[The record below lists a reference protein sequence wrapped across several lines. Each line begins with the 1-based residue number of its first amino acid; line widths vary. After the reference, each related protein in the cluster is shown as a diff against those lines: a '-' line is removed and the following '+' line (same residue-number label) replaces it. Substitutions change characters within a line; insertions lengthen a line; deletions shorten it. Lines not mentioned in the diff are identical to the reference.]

1 VVYGIIHAM
10 FNRKS
15 MPSVLVLSWAV
26 LSVMFLLKML
36 LDPNPI
42 YRIILGCGLF
52 AIVATL
58 AIGVTAQRIGER
70 LSKKR

>member
-1 VVYGIIHAM
+1 
-10 FNRKS
+10 
-15 MPSVLVLSWAV
+15 
-26 LSVMFLLKML
+26 ML

-58 AIGVTAQRIGER
+58 AIGVTAERIGER